1 MAPYRTPN
9 ALSDV
14 RVLDLIELSG
24 STVHA
29 APLLNLSQPSV
40 SRKRRRMAAEL
51 ELVPTT
57 HLRQGDGACLR
68 LLRRAAKRH
77 RLDAGVWR
85 LGGDGWCVD
94 PGLVD
99 ATTLVPPQ
107 RFAPLQ
113 QCQVL
118 VSGHELP
125 DEEPD
130 LLTERQALACIKGPA

>member
-1 MAPYRTPN
+1 
-9 ALSDV
+9 
-14 RVLDLIELSG
+14 
-24 STVHA
+24 
-29 APLLNLSQPSV
+29 
-40 SRKRRRMAAEL
+40 
-51 ELVPTT
+51 
-57 HLRQGDGACLR
+57 

-107 RFAPLQ
+107 RFVPLQ
-113 QCQVL
+113 QWQAL

-130 LLTERQALACIKGPA
+130 LLTE